1 MRIWERVRIE
11 NEMEYLVQELT
22 TIENQ
27 YRKMALL
34 EMNQFCKE
42 KLQSVFYTWLGNAL
56 VDDISL
62 RFPPHAQATISHN
75 SASGGHLA
83 NNNGGNLKEL
93 FLRSTHLAHNSKHH
107 TIKSFFFSP
116 AKR

>member
-1 MRIWERVRIE
+1 MLNRYAFTNRRVLRLMRIWERVRIE

-42 KLQSVFYTWLGNAL
+42 KLQSVFYTWL
-56 VDDISL
+56 
-62 RFPPHAQATISHN
+62 
-75 SASGGHLA
+75 
-83 NNNGGNLKEL
+83 
-93 FLRSTHLAHNSKHH
+93 
-107 TIKSFFFSP
+107 
-116 AKR
+116 

>member
-1 MRIWERVRIE
+1 MVEWTDPKSRDSKILGAVKLIGMLNRYAFTNKRVLRLMRIWERVRIE

-42 KLQSVFYTWLGNAL
+42 KLQSVFYTWL
-56 VDDISL
+56 
-62 RFPPHAQATISHN
+62 
-75 SASGGHLA
+75 
-83 NNNGGNLKEL
+83 
-93 FLRSTHLAHNSKHH
+93 
-107 TIKSFFFSP
+107 
-116 AKR
+116 